1 MVTIENDELKFE
13 DVQDLLAKARN
24 LGAKMVSKYFN
35 FEIDPEEISIEGIL
49 VDVDQEAL
57 ITATYTKIPLK
68 FRITLNEKK
77 IGLEILTERLKFEET
92 IE

>member
-1 MVTIENDELKFE
+1 MAIQLLSDELKFE
-13 DVQDLLAKARN
+13 DVQDLWAKARN

-49 VDVDQEAL
+49 VDQEAL

-77 IGLEILTERLKFEET
+77 IGLEILTERLKFEEA

>member
-1 MVTIENDELKFE
+1 MVTIENEELKFE
-13 DVQDLLAKARN
+13 DVQDLWAKARN

-49 VDVDQEAL
+49 VDVDHVAV
-57 ITATYTKIPLK
+57 ISASYTKIPLK